1 MRDEIKA
8 PTIVTGTRLKKQVE
22 ALSFFR
28 ELRYNNFT
36 IFLTEMNAMKQY
48 FEIVDVT
55 AREVVGLKYEPT
67 VEVEITLDDETVGR
81 ASVPAGMKNA
91 REISIAVDNV
101 NMEIS
106 EALVAMNALDQA
118 SIDRLLLEID
128 GTENTSRLGANA
140 LMAVSLACAKAAAI
154 SSGLSLYNYIGGVN
168 AKMIP
173 NLMEE
178 GEAIC
183 LTDYATLTQFLNAA
197 AQEREK
203 GKKLILSAGSGE
215 GEDPVMADLAVAIN
229 AEGLVTSSPAV
240 YNELMRI
247 EEELF
252 DVPEYPET

>member
-1 MRDEIKA
+1 
-8 PTIVTGTRLKKQVE
+8 
-22 ALSFFR
+22 
-28 ELRYNNFT
+28 
-36 IFLTEMNAMKQY
+36 MKQY

-55 AREVVGLKYEPT
+55 AREVVGLKFEPT

-173 NLMEE
+173 NFVED
-178 GEAIC
+178 GEALC
-183 LTDYATLTQFLNAA
+183 LTDFATLTQFLNAA
-197 AQEREK
+197 AGERKK
-203 GKKLILSAGSGE
+203 GKKLILSAGTGE
-215 GEDPVMADLAVAIN
+215 GEDAVIADLAVALN
-229 AEGLVTSSPAV
+229 AEGLVSSSPSV

-252 DVPEYPET
+252 DVPEYPEE

>member
-1 MRDEIKA
+1 
-8 PTIVTGTRLKKQVE
+8 
-22 ALSFFR
+22 
-28 ELRYNNFT
+28 
-36 IFLTEMNAMKQY
+36 MNVMKQY

-183 LTDYATLTQFLNAA
+183 LTDYATLTQYLNAA
-197 AQEREK
+197 ALERKK

-215 GEDPVMADLAVAIN
+215 GEDPVMADLAVALN